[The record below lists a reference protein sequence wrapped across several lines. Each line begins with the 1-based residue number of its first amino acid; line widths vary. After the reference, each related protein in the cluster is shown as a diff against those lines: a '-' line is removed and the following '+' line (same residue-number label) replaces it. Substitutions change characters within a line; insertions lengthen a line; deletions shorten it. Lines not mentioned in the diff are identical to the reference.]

1 MPWVDVAWGISVMI
15 NRIKQ
20 YDWKRYNASLLG
32 VVLLLCT
39 ISAFAVR
46 LAGGEEHGVQYM
58 KGQIMGICMGLFVIF
73 VLSLLDYHF
82 ICQFTGLYYVVGV
95 ALVAATHTSLGD
107 NNGTDAKRWIRLGG
121 LPTFQPTELMKII
134 LILVLAVVF
143 MKRQTKMYQMRT
155 LLIGL
160 GLTLIPMA
168 LVIKQPDL
176 SSSLVM
182 AFVMVVMLFAA
193 GISYRIVTPI
203 ILLAIPAGLVGFWYI
218 QQPDNKLFP
227 SHNYHYRRIMSWL
240 HPDTYPDAERYN
252 FQQLRS
258 IRSIASG
265 KIYGKFLQDGG
276 SAKAG
281 RDYSSVAVRES
292 DFIWSVIGEEFGFLG
307 CCLILLLLA
316 IVIFKCFSVARKAQ
330 DFLGKMIAVG
340 VASMYMFQVFINI
353 GVTTFIFPNTGLPL
367 PFLSNGLSSML
378 SSMIGIG
385 LIMNIG
391 IQPAKS
397 SKGGFSMRN
406 VYGSDADRSIDMD
419 LEL

>member
-1 MPWVDVAWGISVMI
+1 MI

-20 YDWKRYNASLLG
+20 YDWKRYNVSLLG
-32 VVLLLCT
+32 VVVILCS
-39 ISAFAVR
+39 ISAVAVR
-46 LAGGEEHGVQYM
+46 LAGGEENGTQYM
-58 KGQIMGICMGLFVIF
+58 KGQIMGICMGLLVILI
-73 VLSLLDYHF
+73 LSVLDYHF
-82 ICQFTGLYYVVGV
+82 ICQLTGLYYIVGV
-95 ALVAATHTSLGD
+95 ALVAATYTSLGD
-107 NNGTDAKRWIRLGG
+107 NNGTDARRWISFRG

-134 LILVLAVVF
+134 LILVLAVVLT
-143 MKRQTKMYQMRT
+143 KRQTKMYQIRT
-155 LLIGL
+155 MLIVL
-160 GLTLIPMA
+160 GLTLVPLMIVMR
-168 LVIKQPDL
+168 QPDL

-182 AFVMVVMLFAA
+182 AFFMVVMLFAA
-193 GISYRIVTPI
+193 GISYRIIVPI
-203 ILLAIPAGLVGFWYI
+203 ILLAIPAGIVGFWYI
-218 QQPDNKLFP
+218 QQPDNKLI
-227 SHNYHYRRIMSWL
+227 HGYHYNRIMSWL
-240 HPDTYPDAERYN
+240 YPSTYPDAERYN
-252 FQQLRS
+252 FQQLHS

-340 VASMYMFQVFINI
+340 VASMYMFQVFTNI
-353 GVTTFIFPNTGLPL
+353 SVATFIFPNTGLPL

-385 LIMNIG
+385 LIMNIA

-406 VYGSDADRSIDMD
+406 MYGRDADRSIDVD

>member
-1 MPWVDVAWGISVMI
+1 MI

-20 YDWKRYNASLLG
+20 YDWKRYNVSLLG
-32 VVLLLCT
+32 VVLLLCA

-46 LAGGEEHGVQYM
+46 LAGGEEDGMVYM
-58 KGQIMGICMGLFVIF
+58 MGQIRGICMGLVVILF
-73 VLSLLDYHF
+73 LSLLDYHF
-82 ICQFTGLYYVVGV
+82 ICQFTILYYVVGL
-95 ALVAATHTSLGD
+95 ALVFATYTPLGT
-107 NNGTDAKRWIRLGG
+107 NNSTDARRWIKLPG
-121 LPTFQPTELMKII
+121 LTFQPSELMKII
-134 LILVLAVVF
+134 LVLTLAVLFV
-143 MKRQTKMYQMRT
+143 KRQAKMHQVRT
-155 LLIGL
+155 LLFAL
-160 GLTLIPMA
+160 ALTAVPMVLIM
-168 LVIKQPDL
+168 KQPDL
-176 SSSLVM
+176 SSSLVVVFIM
-182 AFVMVVMLFAA
+182 AIMLFAA
-193 GISYRIVTPI
+193 GISYRIVLPI
-203 ILLAIPAGLVGFWYI
+203 ITVSIPTALVGFWYI
-218 QQPDNKLFP
+218 QQPNNKLLI
-227 SHNYHYRRIMSWL
+227 NYQYNRVMSWL
-240 HPDTYPDAERYN
+240 YPSTYPDADRYN
-252 FQQLRS
+252 YQQLNS

-276 SAKAG
+276 SATAG
-281 RDYSSVAVRES
+281 RDYGGVAVRES

-307 CCLILLLLA
+307 CCLILILLA

-340 VASMYMFQVFINI
+340 VASMYMFQVFANI
-353 GVTTFIFPNTGLPL
+353 SVATFLFPNTGLPL

-406 VYGSDADRSIDMD
+406 MYGSDAERSIDVD